1 MSFRVHGSHRKRD
14 SDSEDRGVGEGY
26 MKEID
31 GEGWTGF

>member
-1 MSFRVHGSHRKRD
+1 MSFRVRGSHRKRD
-14 SDSEDRGVGEGY
+14 SDSEGRGVGEGY